1 VQKRTFILTI
11 LILVR
16 QLSFGQ
22 TYSSLT
28 TDKEIYDFLNWMTI
42 TEKKYEEEPFLKRK
56 NIYYEMS
63 TWDTAN
69 FVRTDTINNPY
80 SEFER
85 KYLFKKRGG
94 SDTIFNTADRKYL
107 LQQYFAI
114 KDTIWHNRF
123 KNSKLTKNKN
133 QVRPNRYYYSVPLFS
148 VDKNHVVV
156 SKIYYCG
163 SLCAYFGYY
172 IYRKIDKDNWEF
184 VTCINC
190 GMS

>member
-1 VQKRTFILTI
+1 
-11 LILVR
+11 
-16 QLSFGQ
+16 
-22 TYSSLT
+22 
-28 TDKEIYDFLNWMTI
+28 MTI

-56 NIYYEMS
+56 NIYYKMS